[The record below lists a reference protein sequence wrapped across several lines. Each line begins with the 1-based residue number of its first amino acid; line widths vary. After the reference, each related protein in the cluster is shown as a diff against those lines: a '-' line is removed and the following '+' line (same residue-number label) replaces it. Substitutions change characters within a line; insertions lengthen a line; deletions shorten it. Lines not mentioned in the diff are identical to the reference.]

1 MGISWLKS
9 NLILLIRILTL
20 TPPFFIN
27 PYIIILIFILFL
39 FFFNILFS
47 KLIPLNSI
55 GIKKIDYYW
64 FGFAFISLL
73 FTISKLNTQ
82 WYNIPINDEK
92 NKIKFY
98 YSEVI
103 NQKKNFAEPM
113 FCTIFEKSKNS
124 PPNFDEI
131 QHEYNEA
138 CHYVTNYHLKNDSDD
153 IELQYKSIS
162 GYLNLIEQ
170 IKPKFTAKSLLS
182 DFELIEKNLNNFNL
196 SYNNIK
202 QFEKK
207 QKKSNFI
214 ETIEYYSPL
223 LLSIALA
230 LRFTKTRLEINLEK
244 YKQTVT

>member
-1 MGISWLKS
+1 M
-9 NLILLIRILTL
+9 
-20 TPPFFIN
+20 
-27 PYIIILIFILFL
+27 
-39 FFFNILFS
+39 
-47 KLIPLNSI
+47 
-55 GIKKIDYYW
+55 
-64 FGFAFISLL
+64 
-73 FTISKLNTQ
+73 NTQ

-113 FCTIFEKSKNS
+113 FCTIFEKSEYS

-170 IKPKFTAKSLLS
+170 IKPKFTDESLLS
-182 DFELIEKNLNNFNL
+182 DFERIEKNLNNFNL